1 MARVTA
7 ARARARAW
15 AWASEGA
22 RKRTHAAHSSE
33 SAGRVNSFARPLG
46 GNNLFYLQFGPCAA
60 TAWPRPLEGHAMR
73 AGQSPSAGARVKR
86 ASARLPLV
94 LAFKLPSASRVL
106 EESALAG
113 GRFSARPTSLLLANA
128 CWPGALYNAVLC
140 MYTTTFALYVHHR
153 GRRCVVAAL
162 ALKSRI
168 RRGQAA
174 AGLQYSSLERRASRC
189 STRRHKHVRHAQ
201 T

>member
-1 MARVTA
+1 MTA

-113 GRFSARPTSLLLANA
+113 GRFSARPTSLLLMPMRVG
-128 CWPGALYNAVLC
+128 PGRYIMLCFVCTRRPLLC
-140 MYTTTFALYVHHR
+140 MYTT
-153 GRRCVVAAL
+153 VAD
-162 ALKSRI
+162 
-168 RRGQAA
+168 AA
-174 AGLQYSSLERRASRC
+174 W
-189 STRRHKHVRHAQ
+189 
-201 T
+201 